1 MNILKNVSAIFT
13 DIYFHYKDL
22 SKETVFER
30 NIEEKT
36 KSKNWRLNEIKQKE
50 QKINNDLFKEYFK
63 YQSPSNMYKKLNE
76 TVNTELNQMKVDN
89 IRKIL
94 IKLQKIVDYETKDK
108 TYKVEE
114 NEKIISIVNRILVFN
129 QQNQQGKGLK
139 ILTPS
144 QMLNRLPISLA
155 QSKAKNNLEK
165 LKNEIRQLLYSLNR

>member
-22 SKETVFER
+22 SKETVFKI

-36 KSKNWRLNEIKQKE
+36 KSKNWRLNETKQKE
-50 QKINNDLFKEYFK
+50 KDINNDLFKEYFK

-76 TVNTELNQMKVDN
+76 TENTELNQMKVDS

-94 IKLQKIVDYETKDK
+94 IKLQKIIDYETKDK

-114 NEKIISIVNRILVFN
+114 NEK
-129 QQNQQGKGLK
+129 
-139 ILTPS
+139 
-144 QMLNRLPISLA
+144 
-155 QSKAKNNLEK
+155 
-165 LKNEIRQLLYSLNR
+165 